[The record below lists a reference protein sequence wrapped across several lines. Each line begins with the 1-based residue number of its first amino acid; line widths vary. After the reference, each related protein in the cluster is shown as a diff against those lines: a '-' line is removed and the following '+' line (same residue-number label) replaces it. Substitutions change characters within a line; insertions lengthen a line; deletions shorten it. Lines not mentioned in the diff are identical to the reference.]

1 MKTRIVMVLLL
12 VVGFC
17 ITSAVAGGGEL
28 YGAIH
33 TTEGQVLTGPIRWD
47 KNENYW
53 DDYLDA
59 RKSEPVV
66 VEEEGNR
73 LTMFGVDLGRLF
85 GSSSRTY
92 AQFSIPFGHLRSI
105 EVLGRNEALLTLR
118 DGREIEIEAS
128 SSDIGSGIR
137 GVVIDDTTQGLVELV
152 WRDIDLV
159 EFRQNPGADR
169 DAERLYGTVTTDET
183 SFTGFI
189 VWDRDESLREDILDG
204 ERGDEEHEIPFAKIR
219 MIEPVDDEGSRV
231 TFASGDS
238 LVLTGTNDVDHNH
251 RGIIVTIPGLG
262 SVELDYENVKRV
274 EFDEAPASEPYGEF
288 DGGREL
294 AGTVQLRRGGP
305 VSGRIVWD
313 RDESNTWELLNGED
327 GHVGYNIPFTNVRS
341 IKPLGSDASEVVLTD
356 GRTLRLSGS
365 NDVDADNKGLIVT
378 KEDGT
383 SVELGWDEIRSVEFE

>member
-1 MKTRIVMVLLL
+1 
-12 VVGFC
+12 
-17 ITSAVAGGGEL
+17 
-28 YGAIH
+28 
-33 TTEGQVLTGPIRWD
+33 
-47 KNENYW
+47 
-53 DDYLDA
+53 
-59 RKSEPVV
+59 
-66 VEEEGNR
+66 
-73 LTMFGVDLGRLF
+73 
-85 GSSSRTY
+85 
-92 AQFSIPFGHLRSI
+92 
-105 EVLGRNEALLTLR
+105 
-118 DGREIEIEAS
+118 
-128 SSDIGSGIR
+128 
-137 GVVIDDTTQGLVELV
+137 
-152 WRDIDLV
+152 
-159 EFRQNPGADR
+159 
-169 DAERLYGTVTTDET
+169 
-183 SFTGFI
+183 
-189 VWDRDESLREDILDG
+189 
-204 ERGDEEHEIPFAKIR
+204 
-219 MIEPVDDEGSRV
+219 
-231 TFASGDS
+231 

-365 NDVDADNKGLIVT
+365 NVDADNKGLIVT